1 MRAVVDANILLSAL
15 LKDSITRKPLLDPR
29 HSFLAPEHLLVEFS
43 RHLQTDRECAKK
55 IKVGKEQAQ
64 QVAGSLLAALTAVP
78 EKEYAAFLPQ
88 ALRLAAHG
96 EDAPYLALA
105 LARKLPLWSYDKGF
119 RKQHRVKVLSVSDL
133 LAGAVPAKPI
143 RYVFPPSTL

>member
-88 ALRLAAHG
+88 ALRLAVPTVA
-96 EDAPYLALA
+96 ASVPS
-105 LARKLPLWSYDKGF
+105 PLSTTSASSTCPCPRSSTSWKGW
-119 RKQHRVKVLSVSDL
+119 
-133 LAGAVPAKPI
+133 
-143 RYVFPPSTL
+143 